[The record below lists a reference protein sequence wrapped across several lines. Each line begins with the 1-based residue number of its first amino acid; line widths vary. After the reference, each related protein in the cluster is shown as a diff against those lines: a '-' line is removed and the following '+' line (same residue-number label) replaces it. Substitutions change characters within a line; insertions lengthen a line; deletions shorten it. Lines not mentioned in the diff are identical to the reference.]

1 MRVFTVYVYIDHEP
15 SPDIIAQLAQETYK
29 ADLLQLLILNIQKF
43 EFEVIIK
50 SKKKGELNL
59 QFCL

>member
-29 ADLLQLLILNIQKF
+29 ADLLQLLILSIQKF
-43 EFEVIIK
+43 EFEVTIIK
-50 SKKKGELNL
+50 SREKGN
-59 QFCL
+59 